1 MAAYAINKASSN
13 LFGNQMIQRGSVA
26 NQKAVSP
33 ITK

>member
-1 MAAYAINKASSN
+1 MATHAINKASSN
-13 LFGNQMIQRGSVA
+13 LFGNQMIHKGSVA